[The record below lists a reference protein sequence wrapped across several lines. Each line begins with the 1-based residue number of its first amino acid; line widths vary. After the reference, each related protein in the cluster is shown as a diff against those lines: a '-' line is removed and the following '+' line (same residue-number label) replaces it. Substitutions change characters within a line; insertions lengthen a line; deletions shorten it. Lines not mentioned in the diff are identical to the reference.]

1 MKIYKIFALCAALLL
16 LLCACGND
24 TGAQE
29 ETATVPAAQVT
40 VPAQT
45 TEASTQ
51 PAGSA
56 ETQAAAPQT
65 TQASTT
71 LPFGITMPEE
81 DYTTMFTDDPS
92 NKFIAAVAQKYG
104 LDTSLLAAVYTDP
117 VSDSNQVWQF
127 SGKTDSSGKFLR
139 NADTLK
145 YVYSISADCS
155 QIKRTGGLT
164 GNDGYNAVSGYVV
177 FTTTKQML
185 LPEFEA
191 ELNA

>member
-1 MKIYKIFALCAALLL
+1 MRIYKIFVLCAVLL
-16 LLCACGND
+16 LLCACGN
-24 TGAQE
+24 GAAPGE
-29 ETATVPAAQVT
+29 ETATVSA
-40 VPAQT
+40 AQT
-45 TEASTQ
+45 TVNAQMTEAVT
-51 PAGSA
+51 PASGNT
-56 ETQAAAPQT
+56 ETQSAAPQT
-65 TQASTT
+65 TEAGTT
-71 LPFGITMPEE
+71 LPLGLTMPQE
-81 DYTTMFTDDPS
+81 DYTTLFTDDPS
-92 NKFIAAVAQKYG
+92 NKFITAVAEKYS

-127 SGKTDSSGKFLR
+127 SGRTDSSGKLLR

-145 YVYSISADCS
+145 YVYSVSADCS
-155 QIKRTGGLT
+155 KIKRTGGLT

>member
-1 MKIYKIFALCAALLL
+1 MKIYRIFTVCAVLL
-16 LLCACGND
+16 LLCACGN
-24 TGAQE
+24 GAASEE
-29 ETATVPAAQVT
+29 ETTTDPAVQAT

-45 TEASTQ
+45 TEATMQS
-51 PAGSA
+51 AGSA
-56 ETQAAAPQT
+56 ETQAAVPQT

-71 LPFGITMPEE
+71 LPLGLTMPEE
-81 DYTTMFTDDPS
+81 DYTTLFTDDPS
-92 NKFIAAVAQKYG
+92 NKFITAVAAKYG

-127 SGKTDSSGKFLR
+127 SGKTDSSGRLLR

-145 YVYSISADCS
+145 YVYSVSADCS
-155 QIKRTGGLT
+155 KIKRTGGLT
-164 GNDGYNAVSGYVV
+164 GNDGYNVVSGYVV

>member
-1 MKIYKIFALCAALLL
+1 MRIYKIFVLCAVLL
-16 LLCACGND
+16 LLCACGN
-24 TGAQE
+24 GAVSAE
-29 ETATVPAAQVT
+29 VTATVSTAQTT
-40 VPAQT
+40 VNAQT
-45 TEASTQ
+45 TEAVT
-51 PAGSA
+51 PASGNT
-56 ETQAAAPQT
+56 ETQSAAPQT
-65 TQASTT
+65 TEAGTT
-71 LPFGITMPEE
+71 LPLGLTMPQE
-81 DYTTMFTDDPS
+81 DYTTLFTDAPS
-92 NKFIAAVAQKYG
+92 NKFIVAVAEKYG

-127 SGKTDSSGKFLR
+127 SGKTDSSGKLLR

>member
-1 MKIYKIFALCAALLL
+1 MRIYKIFVLCAALL

-56 ETQAAAPQT
+56 EPQSAVPQT

-92 NKFIAAVAQKYG
+92 NKFIAAVAEKYG

-127 SGKTDSSGKFLR
+127 SGKTDSSGKLLR
-139 NADTLK
+139 NADTLQ

-155 QIKRTGGLT
+155 DIKRTGGLT